1 MTLRSQ
7 SEQEARELGELPQ
20 VQWLR
25 ESADRLEQTI
35 ARNVWPARSKRR
47 KALQAEA
54 ERRRASAERIENPPM
69 FTVDLDGRRL

>member
-25 ESADRLEQTI
+25 ESADRLEQRA
-35 ARNVWPARSKRR
+35 ARLPKRTPLR
-47 KALQAEA
+47 LLLYTEA
-54 ERRRASAERIENPPM
+54 NRRRASADRIEHAPM
-69 FTVDLDGRRL
+69 FTVDLDGKRL